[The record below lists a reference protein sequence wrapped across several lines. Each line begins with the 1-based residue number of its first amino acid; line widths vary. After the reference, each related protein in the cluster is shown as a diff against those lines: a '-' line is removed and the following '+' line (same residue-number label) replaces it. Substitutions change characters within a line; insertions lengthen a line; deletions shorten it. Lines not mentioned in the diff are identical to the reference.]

1 MFTYELVADL
11 NRRCHNDNTRKFE
24 DRLALIEAKKRPFIF
39 SSVDL
44 ISILMEIP
52 SVNTRLALVSAIGP
66 RLSDPRAKLTELV
79 DLFRFAEE
87 KAKVAEVLKARATV
101 LAGSAFMA
109 SNQTSSSV
117 SVSSSYIIESADATV
132 DSMGIV
138 TPSDAINPVAIP
150 ASSHDVLPSRSRAG
164 AVLTGRGGAGRGAGM
179 RQMPSGAKTATVPS
193 SSTVQST
200 QSLGTAPSATS
211 ENSQTH
217 LVVAQT
223 SLNSSAVA
231 DAPSSGNGRRST
243 YTSTSV
249 DRSTSIHAFEIVT
262 MDTTVPTTCSRI
274 SLVQDST
281 SIPASSSFEGGD
293 DRENDPLVNV
303 NTSNVTYAS
312 PLKHASK
319 RKMKEIVVILPKR
332 SLRHTPSTSN
342 SR

>member
-117 SVSSSYIIESADATV
+117 STSSSYIIESADATV
-132 DSMGIV
+132 DSMETV
-138 TPSDAINPVAIP
+138 THSDAINPVAIP
-150 ASSHDVLPSRSRAG
+150 ASSHDVLP
-164 AVLTGRGGAGRGAGM
+164 
-179 RQMPSGAKTATVPS
+179 
-193 SSTVQST
+193 
-200 QSLGTAPSATS
+200 
-211 ENSQTH
+211 
-217 LVVAQT
+217 
-223 SLNSSAVA
+223 
-231 DAPSSGNGRRST
+231 
-243 YTSTSV
+243 
-249 DRSTSIHAFEIVT
+249 
-262 MDTTVPTTCSRI
+262 
-274 SLVQDST
+274 
-281 SIPASSSFEGGD
+281 
-293 DRENDPLVNV
+293 
-303 NTSNVTYAS
+303 
-312 PLKHASK
+312 
-319 RKMKEIVVILPKR
+319 
-332 SLRHTPSTSN
+332 
-342 SR
+342 